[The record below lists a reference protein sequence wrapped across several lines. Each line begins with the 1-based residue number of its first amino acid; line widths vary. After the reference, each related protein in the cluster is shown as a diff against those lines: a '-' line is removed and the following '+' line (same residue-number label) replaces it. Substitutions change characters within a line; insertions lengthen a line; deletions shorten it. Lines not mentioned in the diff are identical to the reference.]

1 MNEERDV
8 RSLAED
14 IQNMVVSY
22 TSFMEG
28 IALQDADLAWELADK
43 YAYRLRDMIREA
55 FADLS
60 ADASEGLRKPAKKQK
75 RRRKKK
81 VAEVTS
87 PESVAGTSTGV
98 ATPMG
103 AEELPENPGSMLSQ
117 LQDPE
122 QVDSALEQAM
132 RNQNLTNRSEGSGG
146 APASRFNRNN
156 PTMKRIED

>member
-43 YAYRLRDMIREA
+43 YADRLRDMIREA

-103 AEELPENPGSMLSQ
+103 AEELPENPGSLLAQ
-117 LQDPE
+117 IQDPE

-132 RNQNLTNRSEGSGG
+132 RNQNLTNRSEGSG